1 MPTEVS
7 AKALEQKLT
16 LVCTLDMPTE
26 ARLLCSHRPR
36 VQKEQ
41 FPPFLVHHF
50 YCSDYRGS
58 KNKSK
63 TNNSETNQTKPT
75 NIKNLQKEPHSC
87 YTVHS
92 EPCGHI
98 VVLTMN
104 KFIKNLNI
112 NTRMCKEHIPK
123 SVLW

>member
-1 MPTEVS
+1 MPTEVT
-7 AKALEQKLT
+7 AKALEQKFCVLT

-36 VQKEQ
+36 VQRDQ
-41 FPPFLVHHF
+41 FPPFLVHHS
-50 YCSDYRGS
+50 YCSGYRGS
-58 KNKSK
+58 KNKTK
-63 TNNSETNQTKPT
+63 TNNNETNQ
-75 NIKNLQKEPHSC
+75 IKQKKLQKEPHSC

>member
-7 AKALEQKLT
+7 AKALEQKLCVLT

-26 ARLLCSHRPR
+26 AGLLCSHRPL

-50 YCSDYRGS
+50 YCSGYRGS
-58 KNKSK
+58 KNKTK
-63 TNNSETNQTKPT
+63 TNNNETNQNEQKKLP
-75 NIKNLQKEPHSC
+75 KEPHSC

-92 EPCGHI
+92 ESCGHI